1 MARVKWIERS
11 FSFNFPT
18 ELYPEIIE
26 RVRGASARLDE
37 YLNSASREILTR
49 RGNSAGGHWSIQENA
64 GHLYDLD
71 ALTLE
76 RIEQYVAGVDVL
88 HAADITNKATTAANY
103 NSVSAAEIAKRFRER
118 RNEVVTRLEDLDAE
132 MFARSAIHPR
142 LNIPMRLVDFVFFE
156 AEHDDYHL
164 ARINELLKL
173 FGA

>member
-1 MARVKWIERS
+1 MRLKWTDRKFE
-11 FSFNFPT
+11 FNYPT

-37 YLNSASREILTR
+37 YLNSAPAEILTR
-49 RGNSAGGHWSIQENA
+49 RDDGHWSIQENA
-64 GHLYDLD
+64 AHLYDLD

-76 RIEQYVAGVDVL
+76 RIEQFVAGVPVL
-88 HAADITNKATTAANY
+88 HPADITNKATTEANY
-103 NSVSAAEIAKRFRER
+103 NNIPAAEISRLFRER
-118 RNEVVTRLEDLDAE
+118 RTQVVSRLESLDAE

-156 AEHDDYHL
+156 AEHDDYHFT
-164 ARINELLKL
+164 RINELLKL

>member
-1 MARVKWIERS
+1 MARVKWIDRKFE
-11 FSFNFPT
+11 FNYPVD
-18 ELYPEIIE
+18 LYPEIIE
-26 RVRGASARLDE
+26 RVRGAAARLDE
-37 YLNSASREILTR
+37 YLNSAPAEILTR
-49 RGNSAGGHWSIQENA
+49 RDDGRWSIQENA
-64 GHLYDLD
+64 GHLFDLD

-76 RIEQYVAGVDVL
+76 RIEQYVSGVDVL

-118 RNEVVTRLEDLDAE
+118 RNEVVTRLESLDAE
-132 MFARSAIHPR
+132 MFTRSAIHPR
-142 LNIPMRLVDFVFFE
+142 LNIRMRLVDFVFFE

>member
-1 MARVKWIERS
+1 MARIKWIERS

-18 ELYPEIIE
+18 ELHPMIIE

-37 YLNSASREILTR
+37 YLNSAPAEVLTR
-49 RGNSAGGHWSIQENA
+49 RDDDHWSIQENA
-64 GHLYDLD
+64 AHLYDLD

-88 HAADITNKATTAANY
+88 HAADITNKATSAANY
-103 NSVSAAEIAKRFRER
+103 NSIPAAEIAKRFRER
-118 RNEVVTRLEDLDAE
+118 RNEVVNRLESLDAE

-164 ARINELLKL
+164 ARMNELLKL

>member
-1 MARVKWIERS
+1 MARIKWIDRS
-11 FSFNFPT
+11 FSFNYPV

-26 RVRGASARLDE
+26 RVRGATARLDE
-37 YLNSASREILTR
+37 YLNSAPAEILTR
-49 RGNSAGGHWSIQENA
+49 RDGDHWSIQENA
-64 GHLYDLD
+64 GHLFDLD

-103 NSVSAAEIAKRFRER
+103 NNVSAAEISRLFRER
-118 RNEVVTRLEDLDAE
+118 RLQVVNRLESLAPE

-156 AEHDDYHL
+156 AEHDDYHFT
-164 ARINELLKL
+164 RINELLKL
-173 FGA
+173 FGG